1 MSQSKNAL
9 FETVAKS
16 DPLSFWAKHGLD
28 YQRVTDFLNFDKN
41 ELSKISGLSKQ
52 SVRLDDRIPKDLKE
66 RLEQIANICCLVAE
80 YFDGDPERT
89 ALWFKSS
96 NPMLGGITPR
106 DMIRYGRYKK
116 LMAFITEA
124 RQANI
129 SSD

>member
-1 MSQSKNAL
+1 MSQSKNTL
-9 FETVAKS
+9 FATVAKS
-16 DPLSFWAKHGLD
+16 DPLSFWADHGLD

-66 RLEQIANICCLVAE
+66 RLEQIANICGLVAE
-80 YFDGDPERT
+80 YFDGNPERT

-124 RQANI
+124 RQANL